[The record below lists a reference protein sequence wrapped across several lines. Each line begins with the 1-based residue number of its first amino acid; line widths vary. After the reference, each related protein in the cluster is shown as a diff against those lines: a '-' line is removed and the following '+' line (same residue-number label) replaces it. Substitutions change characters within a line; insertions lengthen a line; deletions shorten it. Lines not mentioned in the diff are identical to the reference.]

1 MTLTKEQL
9 IARARFL
16 IKRHQGS
23 LANHPD
29 QDGVAMDLEL
39 ARIALAG
46 MEAEPRAFIFWPESD
61 PSQGFIVD
69 HHEDPAHKDGQVDAQ
84 GLHWV
89 SAPLYT
95 APQPLTTSE
104 RAELEN
110 YQHLSDL
117 YHAQEKRLFKL
128 AQRIK
133 GPAFDKYAHSPS
145 QAIDVLEANIFGESD
160 DASHVADMAAQ
171 LESARQHIAELEA
184 APPAP
189 VGYGESPVPLMPDF
203 PGRTLTQ
210 RECYRMGVE
219 AGKALEDGKDSRNAV
234 RREHADWSQSTF
246 GSVGPVGPLKH
257 LSKEALEAAAEPND
271 LSEWAD
277 MQFLLWDAQRRAG
290 ITDDQITQAMLEKL
304 EVNKARNWP
313 EPKDGEP
320 RMRIKAA
327 PQQESE

>member
-1 MTLTKEQL
+1 MTFTKEQL
-9 IARARFL
+9 IAAAHARIEYLEMMLTGEPEPLKDRA
-16 IKRHQGS
+16 
-23 LANHPD
+23 LAIEL
-29 QDGVAMDLEL
+29 QL
-39 ARIALAG
+39 ARMALAG
-46 MEAEPRAFIFWPESD
+46 MEAEPVAWLRESAVND
-61 PSQGFIVD
+61 IHEGAWTPIIQMESQRMGANLT
-69 HHEDPAHKDGQVDAQ
+69 EAWG
-84 GLHWV
+84 V
-89 SAPLYT
+89 SYIPLYT

-117 YHAQEKRLFKL
+117 YHEQEKRLFKL
-128 AQRIK
+128 AKRIK

-160 DASHVADMAAQ
+160 DASRATSERAQ
-171 LESARQHIAELEA
+171 LESARHHIAELEA

-189 VGYGESPVPLMPDF
+189 VGEGETPVPLMPDF

-219 AGKALEDGKDSRNAV
+219 AGKALKDGTDSRNSV
-234 RREHADWSQSTF
+234 RREHADWSQLTF
-246 GSVGPVGPLKH
+246 GSVGPAGPLKH

-320 RMRIKAA
+320 RMHIKAA
-327 PQQESE
+327 PQ